1 MIEGTSDSD
10 DKLRLLKEDLQRA
23 RAEQEAQR
31 ALRKAEIGADE
42 QARDDVA
49 RGRRDDLTGQLRAI
63 RQLLGEQRESQTE
76 RVEQM
81 ERRHAEEVRRHETT
95 LRHMS
100 DIQAAVTSLRDEGRA
115 HSEQIAEERAR
126 AKAGGYPRFP
136 FQVDFFQT
144 MRFLNSRRRVCQA
157 SV

>member
-10 DKLRLLKEDLQRA
+10 EKLRLLKEDLQRA

-49 RGRRDDLTGQLRAI
+49 RGRRDDMTDQLRAI

-76 RVEQM
+76 RVELM
-81 ERRHAEEVRRHETT
+81 ERHHAEEVRRHETT
-95 LRHMS
+95 FRHMS

-136 FQVDFFQT
+136 FSKSTFSK
-144 MRFLNSRRRVCQA
+144 R
-157 SV
+157 